1 MLVLGRCLSRVALL
15 GACEWLLLLLA
26 GSGWLWLALAG
37 SGWLLL
43 LAAGGCWLADWLAAA
58 AAYLLKVDGR
68 PHRTVP
74 HDVPKHPGR
83 GLCHAERSEVS
94 SCLRVLRV
102 EHRFQHHLAAIHHIR
117 GSVVR

>member
-1 MLVLGRCLSRVALL
+1 MAAASA
-15 GACEWLLLLLA
+15 
-26 GSGWLWLALAG
+26 GWLWLALAG
-37 SGWLLL
+37 CCCWRL
-43 LAAGGCWLADWLAAA
+43 LAGWLAAA